1 VAPLTARPQEPAEY
15 NEAGASRGNTA
26 ERSFSNRDRRVI
38 QSCFSGDYGDLP
50 PGLAKRDSLPPG
62 LERQVQRNGALPP
75 GLQKRVQPLPMVCE
89 NQLPVLAGGLER
101 VILSR
106 RVLLL
111 DQNSVILDIFDLD
124 E

>member
-1 VAPLTARPQEPAEY
+1 
-15 NEAGASRGNTA
+15 
-26 ERSFSNRDRRVI
+26 
-38 QSCFSGDYGDLP
+38 
-50 PGLAKRDSLPPG
+50 
-62 LERQVQRNGALPP
+62 
-75 GLQKRVQPLPMVCE
+75 MVCE